1 MKILTKALSF
11 GGALG
16 IGILA
21 LSTGCMKNTETPAA
35 IHDTTT
41 VIKNDTTV
49 IRDTIMQKCDSPN
62 LQNGLLVYLKFNG
75 NFADSSGN
83 NNPTQAVNGAVLT
96 SDERGVAGSAFGG
109 TGNGER
115 VVVSNNGS
123 IKFDTAFSLSYHVMI
138 NNYNYTDFVT
148 MVQTATGEGVTFGT
162 GVLPGVNHVDFAVM
176 DSTATC
182 SDIINPGVNSLI
194 DTSNFVI
201 QPNIWYNV
209 ICIFHKGTTQ
219 IYVQGNL
226 VSQLSGAN
234 KTVPICPA
242 ASFIVGGWWDG
253 APSNSINGKM
263 DEVRLYNR
271 VLNAKE
277 IALLAGTYQSANSK
291 TGGVLQSG
299 RGSTLH

>member
-1 MKILTKALSF
+1 MNRLLLALGLGAIIFSCCFVQTGCTKNALS
-11 GGALG
+11 
-16 IGILA
+16 
-21 LSTGCMKNTETPAA
+21 

-41 VIKNDTTV
+41 ITKHDTTV
-49 IRDTIMQKCDSPN
+49 VQDTVMQKCDSPN
-62 LQNGLLVYLKFNG
+62 LKNGLLVYLKFNG

-83 NNPTQAVNGAVLT
+83 NNPTQAVNGAILT
-96 SDERGVAGSAFGG
+96 NDERGVASSAFGG

-115 VVVSNNGS
+115 VLVTNNGS

-148 MVQTATGEGVTFGT
+148 MVQNATGQGVTFGT
-162 GVLPGVNHVDFAVM
+162 GVLPGANHIDFAVM

-201 QPNIWYNV
+201 QPGIWYNV

-234 KTVPICPA
+234 QTVPICPSA
-242 ASFIVGGWWDG
+242 KVIVGGWWDG

-263 DEVRLYNR
+263 DEFRLYNR
-271 VLNAKE
+271 VLSAKE
-277 IALLAGTYQSANSK
+277 IALLAGTYQSATTRSN
-291 TGGVLQSG
+291 GGLQSG
-299 RGSTLH
+299 KISRLN